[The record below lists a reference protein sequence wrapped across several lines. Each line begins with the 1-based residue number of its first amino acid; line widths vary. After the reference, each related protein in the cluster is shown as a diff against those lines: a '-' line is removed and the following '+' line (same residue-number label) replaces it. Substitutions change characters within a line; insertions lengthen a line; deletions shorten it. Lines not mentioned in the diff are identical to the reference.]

1 MIRILALVALFSTP
15 LTPSPAAETP
25 KPTGKPNVVLFL
37 VDDLGYGDVA
47 CHGNPHVKT
56 PQIDAFARQATE
68 LTQFH
73 VSPVCSPTRASLMT
87 GRYNFRTG
95 VADVYGQATNM
106 DLSEVT
112 LAERLREAGYVSGIF
127 GKWHEWH

>member
-1 MIRILALVALFSTP
+1 MTRMLAFVTLL
-15 LTPSPAAETP
+15 LTPQAGIGAAEIP
-25 KPTGKPNVVLFL
+25 KTRVQPNVVLFL
-37 VDDLGYGDVA
+37 VDDLGYGDLA

-95 VADVYGQATNM
+95 VADVYGKATNM
-106 DLSEVT
+106 DL
-112 LAERLREAGYVSGIF
+112 AEAT
-127 GKWHEWH
+127 